1 MPVFYYTYHYNVC
14 ACLKL
19 IPNTKCTV
27 INTASAFSGKEV
39 LRHPKS
45 VPDIPGS
52 WGYPTDASRCMMSI
66 HKWTNVPQSL
76 GSVSTDTWLDTQHCE
91 QHSSSG
97 HTMSRCS
104 REFRSKSSISNIF
117 PSPSAKGMTQTRDL
131 DITGPSLSWQEL
143 MNKETATTS
152 DAPLPFPRH
161 IPLQLT
167 AVALTLSCFRRRRA
181 VDRWSAGVVRSD
193 YITHL
198 FPWGTSGYTSHN
210 FHSAEAQGKQES
222 NGFEEFVRQGALV
235 IWGPAKIFAALDKD
249 QIFISIVDTF

>member
-1 MPVFYYTYHYNVC
+1 
-14 ACLKL
+14 
-19 IPNTKCTV
+19 
-27 INTASAFSGKEV
+27 
-39 LRHPKS
+39 
-45 VPDIPGS
+45 
-52 WGYPTDASRCMMSI
+52 
-66 HKWTNVPQSL
+66 
-76 GSVSTDTWLDTQHCE
+76 
-91 QHSSSG
+91 
-97 HTMSRCS
+97 
-104 REFRSKSSISNIF
+104 
-117 PSPSAKGMTQTRDL
+117 MTQTRDL

-235 IWGPAKIFAALDKD
+235 IWGPAEIFTASVKTRHLFQLLILLRIYISLIIWLFQVLAAACGTFSCGKWDLFPWPG
-249 QIFISIVDTF
+249 IEPGPPALGAWSLSHWTTREVPVDTF